1 LSTKPI
7 QTTPDVEATIAQLR
21 ELTDAILDYA
31 KHADA
36 VQLNTVER
44 TLRALADYQSA
55 AAQTYED
62 QRART
67 LAAAYAEF
75 TREVTNAYVSAA
87 RELRK

>member
-1 LSTKPI
+1 MSTKPT

-44 TLRALADYQSA
+44 TLRALADYHRRFGGFLFR
-55 AAQTYED
+55 
-62 QRART
+62 RAT
-67 LAAAYAEF
+67 
-75 TREVTNAYVSAA
+75 TG
-87 RELRK
+87 

>member
-1 LSTKPI
+1 LSTRPT

-36 VQLNTVER
+36 VQLDAVER
-44 TLRALADYQSA
+44 TLRALADFQGA
-55 AAQTYED
+55 AAQTHED
-62 QRART
+62 QRARS
-67 LAAAYAEF
+67 LAAAYAGF
-75 TREVTNAYVSAA
+75 TREVTDAYVTAA